1 MEESKV
7 DNADSY
13 QTEITWQCWMVNTK
27 TWEEKLIAQGHHS
40 QEECQKEAVSIFMQQ
55 DTAQYPSS
63 EGWTVVYRQDSPLKI
78 VEYWRD
84 HYQESAKFWKER
96 YDEASQECNQYRQ
109 QLSHVEQQQPSTT
122 SAQLEKLERLRRRQ
136 TGAKKV
142 FWDRYK
148 QALEVFIWGGQVL
161 AGTLFLAIAPE
172 VLAIVKEPPKDPLF
186 LAQRTT
192 DIPLSIRELF
202 GSKKAP
208 GAIAIGVAEGNM
220 TSTGQPTS
228 IYLGHTDPGNFATN
242 RGFCSWNKS
251 ENISVAEADRRCL
264 KALQWQSVA
273 TENQLL
279 ALGLI
284 PEIHKMAIVI
294 GTDLWNQSD
303 SAGPAFPFKYKA
315 ALNKGFKGTKAYLWA
330 RVEAF
335 RDEKQQLDASG
346 LFGICRREASYQQ
359 QLKGLQ
365 GGSEK
370 WRWNCIA
377 LDQRRRVLEIEK
389 VFQSDFFGLG

>member
-7 DNADSY
+7 DNAGSHPTDL
-13 QTEITWQCWMVNTK
+13 TWQCWMVNTK
-27 TWEEKLIAQGHHS
+27 TREEQLIAQGHHS
-40 QEECQKEAVSIFMQQ
+40 QEECHKEAVSLFIQQ

-63 EGWTVVYRQDSPLKI
+63 EGWTVVYRQDSSLKI

-84 HYQESAKFWKER
+84 YYQESAKFWKER

-109 QLSHVEQQQPSTT
+109 QLSHVEQQQLSLN
-122 SAQLEKLERLRRRQ
+122 AQVEKLTSRRRRK
-136 TGAKKV
+136 TRATTP
-142 FWDRYK
+142 FWHWCK
-148 QALEVFIWGGQVL
+148 QALEVFIWTGQIL

-186 LAQRTT
+186 LAQRQT

-220 TSTGQPTS
+220 TSTGQPTA
-228 IYLGHTDPGNFATN
+228 IYSGHTDPGNFATN

-251 ENISVAEADRRCL
+251 ESISVAEADRRCL

-303 SAGPAFPFKYKA
+303 SAGPVFPFKYKA
-315 ALNKGFKGTKAYLWA
+315 ALNQGFKGKKAYLWA

-389 VFQSDFFGLG
+389 VFQSDAFGLG

>member
-1 MEESKV
+1 MEESRI
-7 DNADSY
+7 DNTTSH
-13 QTEITWQCWMVNTK
+13 QTDETWQCWMVNTK
-27 TWEEKLIAQGHHS
+27 TGEEKLVTHGHSS
-40 QEECQKEAVSIFMQQ
+40 QEECRKEAVRVFEQWDQGLYS
-55 DTAQYPSS
+55 SS
-63 EGWTVVYRQDSPLKI
+63 EGWTVVYRQDSALKI
-78 VEYWRD
+78 AEYWRD

-96 YDEASQECNQYRQ
+96 YDEVSQESNQYRQ
-109 QLSHVEQQQPSTT
+109 QLLHVEQQQPNTN
-122 SAQLEKLERLRRRQ
+122 AQPGKLARRRHRP
-136 TGAKKV
+136 TGTTTA
-142 FWDRYK
+142 FWVRSK
-148 QALEVFIWGGQVL
+148 QAFKVFIWVGQIL

-186 LAQRTT
+186 LAQRNT

-220 TSTGQPTS
+220 TPTGQPTS
-228 IYLGHTDPGNFATN
+228 IYSGHTDPGNFATN

-251 ENISVAEADRRCL
+251 QNISVAEADQRCL

-284 PEIHKMAIVI
+284 PEFHKMAIVI
-294 GTDLWNQSD
+294 GTDLWNQSN
-303 SAGPAFPFKYKA
+303 SAGPLFPFKYKT
-315 ALNKGFKGTKAYLWA
+315 ALDKGFKGKKAYLWA

-346 LFGICRREASYQQ
+346 LFGICRRETFYQQ

-365 GGSEK
+365 GGSEQ

-389 VFQSDFFGLG
+389 VFQSDAFGLG

>member
-1 MEESKV
+1 MEESRI
-7 DNADSY
+7 DNTGSHPD
-13 QTEITWQCWMVNTK
+13 ETWQCWMVNTK
-27 TWEEKLIAQGHHS
+27 TGEQKLATHGHRS
-40 QEECQKEAVSIFMQQ
+40 QEECQREAVRVFVQWDKSL
-55 DTAQYPSS
+55 YPSS
-63 EGWTVVYRQDSPLKI
+63 EGWTVLYRQDSPLKI
-78 VEYWRD
+78 AEYWRD

-96 YDEASQECNQYRQ
+96 YDEVSQEYNQYRQ
-109 QLSHVEQQQPSTT
+109 QLSPVEQQQPITI
-122 SAQLEKLERLRRRQ
+122 AQPEKLGRCRQ
-136 TGAKKV
+136 QPTRATTL
-142 FWDRYK
+142 FWGRCK
-148 QALEVFIWGGQVL
+148 QALEVFFWGGQVL
-161 AGTLFLAIAPE
+161 AGTVFFAIAPE

-186 LAQRTT
+186 IAQRRT

-202 GSKKAP
+202 SSKKAP

-228 IYLGHTDPGNFATN
+228 IYSGHTDPGNFATN

-251 ENISVAEADRRCL
+251 ESISVAEADRRCL

-279 ALGLI
+279 SLGLI
-284 PEIHKMAIVI
+284 PELHKMAIVI

-303 SAGPAFPFKYKA
+303 SAGPVFPLKYKT
-315 ALNKGFKGTKAYLWA
+315 ALNKGLKGKKAYLWA

-389 VFQSDFFGLG
+389 LFQSDFFGLG